1 MPGLE
6 ESVSRVNPNAL
17 TAGADLVQPIKPV
30 VDTAAVDALSRAIR
44 AGQVSTDDF
53 IQRYGELAQAKKIA
67 GVQGLHEFISPEAIE
82 SRRAQ
87 TKTEGAKATA
97 EGGLIPDQ
105 SKLNALE
112 LKMKHAELLNPAVK
126 AFTEYAPL
134 FGQKTPLNADGS
146 PNVDE
151 MARLGSAMK
160 KKIFEQ
166 QATIAAG
173 TPTTMEKVN
182 DTVVP
187 IGRFGGPVSQQQQAA
202 ARQAAYSVP
211 SLEEAIGP
219 KPGAMNAPAMP
230 ETQHF
235 GVGDEGLVSP
245 KGAAS
250 APAAP
255 AMAPGA
261 PAAESAPRVIQ
272 NPDGSFTVP
281 AAKAAMSQD
290 QKTKL
295 QNEAASVSEIELAL
309 RNAMGAVERGNVV
322 GPAAGSAPV
331 KMASNFITIMTGL
344 KAQDYS
350 DRRAIEQLIANKVLD
365 KSSLLRPVSDKDLQ
379 FLQAGVPSM
388 QDTPERWK
396 QFNEV
401 WQRTIENTKK
411 SLSKDLGVPADQLFS
426 KIPEQESATAAAP
439 AATPAAAAA
448 SPVKNVNGVLWRRN
462 PDGTYENLGPAK

>member
-6 ESVSRVNPNAL
+6 DSVSRVNPNAL
-17 TAGADLVQPIKPV
+17 QAGADLVQPIKPV

-53 IQRYGELAQAKKIA
+53 IERYGELAQAKKIA

-82 SRRAQ
+82 SRKAQ
-87 TKTEGAKATA
+87 RKTEGARASA

-105 SKLNALE
+105 AKLNSLE

-166 QATIAAG
+166 QAAIAAG
-173 TPTTMEKVN
+173 TPKSLEKVN

-187 IGRFGGPVSQQQQAA
+187 VGQFGGPVTQQQQDA
-202 ARQAAYSVP
+202 ARKAAYTVP

-219 KPGAMNAPAMP
+219 KPGAMMAPAMP
-230 ETQHF
+230 ETPHF

-245 KGAAS
+245 KGAP
-250 APAAP
+250 APAA
-255 AMAPGA
+255 AP
-261 PAAESAPRVIQ
+261 ETAPRVVQ

-281 AAKAAMSQD
+281 AAKAPMTQD

-295 QNEAASVSEIELAL
+295 QNEASSVSEIELAL
-309 RNAMGAVERGNVV
+309 RNAMGAVQRGNVV
-322 GPAAGSAPV
+322 GPMAGSAAM
-331 KMASNFITIMTGL
+331 KLAGNFLGAL
-344 KAQDYS
+344 NFKQQDFA

-365 KSSLLRPVSDKDLQ
+365 KSSLLRPVSDKDLE
-379 FLQAGVPSM
+379 FLKAGVPSM

-411 SLSKDLGVPADQLFS
+411 SLSKDLNVPEDQLFG
-426 KIPEQESATAAAP
+426 KIPEPEPVIGAPATAGKEASSAP
-439 AATPAAAAA
+439 AAGGV
-448 SPVKNVNGVLWRRN
+448 VKNVNGVLWRRGA
-462 PDGTYENLGPAK
+462 DGTYENLGPAK